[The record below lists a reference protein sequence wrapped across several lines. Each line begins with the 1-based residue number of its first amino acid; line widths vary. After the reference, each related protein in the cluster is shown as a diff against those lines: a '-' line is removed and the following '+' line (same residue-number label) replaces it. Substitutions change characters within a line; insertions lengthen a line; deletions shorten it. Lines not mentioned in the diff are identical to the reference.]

1 MLDLI
6 LITTTIPSAISD
18 RRISNLVQNFN
29 KYKIPLLIHHGN
41 QNKEKIE
48 ILYENMLAMIDLFKR
63 TDYEF
68 GIICDNDFFPID
80 NFVNNLQA
88 TIDALPAGWR
98 TLHLCPGFLWGRNGQ
113 IPCTP
118 GELKPS
124 WPIDALAIDP
134 CGRFFVVEDRE
145 TYVRKEFWLGGP
157 MAFLVNKQTIDS
169 LLADFKESFAQE
181 PTLNDVILTKILTS
195 DDYICRLPLLGYE
208 AEEGGA
214 TFKSFCGTD
223 GVYD

>member
-18 RRISNLVQNFN
+18 RRLSNLVQKFN
-29 KYKIPLLIHHGN
+29 KYNIPLLIHHGN

-48 ILYENMLAMIDLFKR
+48 ILYENMLAMITFFKK
-63 TDYEF
+63 TGFEYA
-68 GIICDNDFFPID
+68 IICDNDFFPID
-80 NFVNNLQA
+80 NFMNNLQA
-88 TIDALPAGWR
+88 TVDALPPGWR
-98 TLHLCPGFLWGRNGQ
+98 TLHFCPGFLWGRNGK
-113 IPCTP
+113 IPCVP
-118 GELKPS
+118 GVLKPS
-124 WPIDALAIDP
+124 WPIDALKVDAS
-134 CGRFFVVEDRE
+134 GRFFVVEDRDI
-145 TYVRKEFWLGGP
+145 YIQKEFWLGGP

-214 TFKSFCGTD
+214 TFKSFCRPD

>member
-1 MLDLI
+1 
-6 LITTTIPSAISD
+6 
-18 RRISNLVQNFN
+18 
-29 KYKIPLLIHHGN
+29 
-41 QNKEKIE
+41 
-48 ILYENMLAMIDLFKR
+48 MLAMIAFFKK
-63 TDYEF
+63 TGFEYA
-68 GIICDNDFFPID
+68 IICDNDFFPID
-80 NFVNNLQA
+80 NFMNNLQA
-88 TIDALPAGWR
+88 TVDALPTGWR
-98 TLHLCPGFLWGRNGQ
+98 TLHLCPGFLWGRNGK
-113 IPCTP
+113 IPCKP

-124 WPIDALAIDP
+124 WPIDALAVDP

-145 TYVRKEFWLGGP
+145 VYIQKEFWLGGP

-214 TFKSFCGTD
+214 TFKPFCGPD

>member
-1 MLDLI
+1 M
-6 LITTTIPSAISD
+6 
-18 RRISNLVQNFN
+18 
-29 KYKIPLLIHHGN
+29 
-41 QNKEKIE
+41 
-48 ILYENMLAMIDLFKR
+48 
-63 TDYEF
+63 
-68 GIICDNDFFPID
+68 
-80 NFVNNLQA
+80 
-88 TIDALPAGWR
+88 
-98 TLHLCPGFLWGRNGQ
+98 
-113 IPCTP
+113 
-118 GELKPS
+118 
-124 WPIDALAIDP
+124 
-134 CGRFFVVEDRE
+134 VEDRE

-214 TFKSFCGTD
+214 TFKSFCGPD